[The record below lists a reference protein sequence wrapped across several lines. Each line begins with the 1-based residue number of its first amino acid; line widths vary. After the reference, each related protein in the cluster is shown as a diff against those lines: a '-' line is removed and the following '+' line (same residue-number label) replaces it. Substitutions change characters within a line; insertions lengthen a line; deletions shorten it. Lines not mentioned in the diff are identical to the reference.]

1 MALRLAPL
9 LYLPVFLG
17 WYFLLKGRPAGA
29 MIDVSSS
36 LDALFVFDARWILA
50 YLAWFP
56 YLLGFIAW
64 LYVRDWRHLAEIPR
78 LAFLLIVGMTAC
90 LVGYTVWPTTQSLR
104 PEAYPDQGVFTAI
117 VVALQGFDDPSN
129 VFPSLHVYTSIV
141 VAFCLGTSRYVTRR
155 WVRVASWVLMVLI
168 AASTCFLKQHSI
180 LDAFGAAAL
189 FVVVWAAWRLIERRR
204 RLRRARYSRA
214 PSAEPVATVR

>member
-17 WYFLLKGRPAGA
+17 WYFLLEGRPAEA
-29 MIDVSSS
+29 MIDVSSP
-36 LDALFVFDARWILA
+36 LDALFGFDARWILA

-64 LYVRDWRHLAEIPR
+64 LYVADWRRAAEIPR

-90 LVGYTVWPTTQSLR
+90 LVGYTLWPTTQSLR
-104 PEAYPDQGVFTAI
+104 PATYPDQGTFTDI

-141 VAFCLGTSRYVTRR
+141 VAFCLATSRYVTRR
-155 WVRVASWVLMVLI
+155 WMAGVSWVLVTLI

-189 FVVVWAAWRLIERRR
+189 FVVVWGAWALLERRR
-204 RLRRARYSRA
+204 VRRGRYSREG
-214 PSAEPVATVR
+214 SAEPALNRR